1 MMYLLVIVSLF
12 FVSSRRRHT
21 RCALVTGVQT
31 CALPIFAGCALA
43 AITYFPAFQMLTA
56 AANPAMAAAQ
66 AHAAVTVTADPGA
79 CSFQFDPV
87 GQNKFER
94 TGCDIAK
101 AALAKAG
108 VSYSS
113 VTRDRADGEA
123 AHVRVGAREL
133 IAPEPWRL
141 AEESRAGAE

>member
-1 MMYLLVIVSLF
+1 M
-12 FVSSRRRHT
+12 
-21 RCALVTGVQT
+21 
-31 CALPIFAGCALA
+31 
-43 AITYFPAFQMLTA
+43 
-56 AANPAMAAAQ
+56 
-66 AHAAVTVTADPGA
+66 
-79 CSFQFDPV
+79 
-87 GQNKFER
+87 
-94 TGCDIAK
+94 AK

-141 AEESRAGAE
+141 ADESRAGAAEAFRRDIAAATAAAGYPEQADPAANAKPPVAAILFWPVLPVTMVYGPIAAPLGALFPSPLRYSGMSLPYHIAYGWVRGFPPT

>member
-1 MMYLLVIVSLF
+1 M
-12 FVSSRRRHT
+12 
-21 RCALVTGVQT
+21 
-31 CALPIFAGCALA
+31 
-43 AITYFPAFQMLTA
+43 
-56 AANPAMAAAQ
+56 
-66 AHAAVTVTADPGA
+66 
-79 CSFQFDPV
+79 
-87 GQNKFER
+87 
-94 TGCDIAK
+94 AK

-141 AEESRAGAE
+141 AEESRAGAAEAFRRDIAAATAAAGYPEQADPAAIDKPRVVAILSWFVLLVTMFYGPTAALLCELFPNPLRISAWLLP

>member
-1 MMYLLVIVSLF
+1 M
-12 FVSSRRRHT
+12 
-21 RCALVTGVQT
+21 
-31 CALPIFAGCALA
+31 
-43 AITYFPAFQMLTA
+43 
-56 AANPAMAAAQ
+56 
-66 AHAAVTVTADPGA
+66 
-79 CSFQFDPV
+79 
-87 GQNKFER
+87 
-94 TGCDIAK
+94 AK

-141 AEESRAGAE
+141 AEESRAGAAEAFRRDIAAATAAAGYPEPADPAANDKPLVVAILFSLVLLVPMVSCPIAPLLLAFFPCPLRHSALPRPKN

>member
-1 MMYLLVIVSLF
+1 M
-12 FVSSRRRHT
+12 
-21 RCALVTGVQT
+21 
-31 CALPIFAGCALA
+31 
-43 AITYFPAFQMLTA
+43 
-56 AANPAMAAAQ
+56 
-66 AHAAVTVTADPGA
+66 
-79 CSFQFDPV
+79 
-87 GQNKFER
+87 
-94 TGCDIAK
+94 AK

-141 AEESRAGAE
+141 AEESRAGAAEAFRRDIAAATAAAGYPEQADPAASDKPLVVAIPVWLVMLVTLVFGPIAAMLVEFFASRILFSPLSLPSHPRHGWVGRFLPTAPFP